1 MIKALLRLTSVML
14 AAALLLSLWVEPV
27 AAALDI
33 KVGYYDYDDYL
44 IVDEEDHITGYAGEI
59 LDKLVEMNT
68 HWNFVPVRF
77 SRGTFLENMRK
88 GFAVISV
95 QSPFGDDNP
104 RFFVYSDYP
113 VAVEKG
119 IFYTGLDQHI
129 NYEDFATFQGMRVGT
144 ITGDMQTALF
154 SAYQAEHDFTVDYV
168 TFDTLEELRQAL
180 YEKEIDG
187 LIYGS
192 MAEQADLQIVARY
205 AEVPLH
211 VAANEWGSM
220 FIEYFDRVLE
230 SVYEENPDFLDD
242 MYDKYFGDRPK
253 ALQALTV
260 QEEQSQI
267 EAARREEE
275 ERAAALAEE
284 AATETAPD
292 PGAGADETGAAA
304 VAPAAAAVGEIG
316 DATTP
321 GGQGEGPDE
330 AGWLNRVGFWVV
342 LAILAALI
350 GGTVLKKNTGKVK
363 QIIDMNHRENK
374 AEADTDRQDKTRAGE
389 AAGSATQQ
397 REQRRAE
404 KEARAA
410 AKAEAKA
417 AAEAAAKA
425 EAKAV
430 AEAAAKTK
438 AIAEAAAE
446 EKRRA
451 EAEARLVAEQEAK
464 RLAEQEAK
472 QKAEAEIKR
481 IAEDEARL
489 AAEREVKRLAEQ
501 EAKRLAEQE
510 TKQKAEAEATRI
522 AEENAERRADDTAQA
537 PKAGGARPRSEFL
550 SPFYLANPEEATD
563 PGDERRPSQSG
574 KIEVFPGWIDS
585 MANLGNRPDSD
596 GDDGA
601 YTDDQIRGEIYLSG
615 LTMSLQPRY
624 SLNQNRVV
632 GAEVSILCRH
642 PIRDRIYP
650 EELVLSLTQKG
661 KLHMLDRYIFES
673 LCLCKPHEKVTG
685 DDFEIVIPVFTESV
699 VHPDFSRW
707 YRDTAGHYGVPP
719 EFFRL
724 DLIYR
729 WQTDQDQ
736 QVYQSLRELTDA
748 GFRIALKD
756 VGNANYPLRLLSEVE
771 MEAIVVAEQLVVD
784 ALDNEKKRKLLAA
797 LKGLCMQMD
806 FRLEADRIDSREK
819 FQLMTD
825 VGCQV
830 FQGNFLTSAIPFEQ
844 FWDYKRRMDLRY
856 A

>member
-1 MIKALLRLTSVML
+1 MRKALLRLSSAMVI
-14 AAALLLSLWVEPV
+14 AALLVSLCGGPAV
-27 AAALDI
+27 AALDI

-44 IVDEEDHITGYAGEI
+44 LVDGEDHIIGYAGEI

-95 QSPFGDDNP
+95 QSPFGKDNP
-104 RFFVYSDYP
+104 RFFIYSAYP
-113 VAVEKG
+113 IAVEKG
-119 IFYTGLDQHI
+119 IFYTGTDQHI
-129 NYEDFATFQGMRVGT
+129 NYEDFETFQGMRVGT

-154 SAYQAEHDFTVDYV
+154 SDYQAEHGFSVEYV
-168 TFDTLEELRQAL
+168 TYDSLEEIKQAL

-192 MAEQADLQIVARY
+192 IAEQADLQIVARY

-230 SVYEENPDFLDD
+230 SVYEENPLFLED
-242 MYDKYFGDRPK
+242 MYEKYFGDRPK
-253 ALQALTV
+253 AIQALTID
-260 QEEQSQI
+260 EEQELI
-267 EAARREEE
+267 EAEKREEE
-275 ERAAALAEE
+275 ERTAASEDG
-284 AATETAPD
+284 AATEQTPD
-292 PGAGADETGAAA
+292 PDAGADETAAA
-304 VAPAAAAVGEIG
+304 AAAAAAAVGQVG
-316 DATTP
+316 DETAP
-321 GGQGEGPDE
+321 DADDEGAE
-330 AGWLNRVGFWVV
+330 KEGRLNRVGFWAVFALLV
-342 LAILAALI
+342 LLV
-350 GGTVLKKNTGKVK
+350 GGTVLTKNSGKVNQKKNVTINDK
-363 QIIDMNHRENK
+363 K
-374 AEADTDRQDKTRAGE
+374 AEAEVYRQEETGAVEVAGT
-389 AAGSATQQ
+389 AAQQ
-397 REQRRAE
+397 RAQRRAE
-404 KEARAA
+404 KEARR
-410 AKAEAKA
+410 K
-417 AAEAAAKA
+417 
-425 EAKAV
+425 
-430 AEAAAKTK
+430 
-438 AIAEAAAE
+438 
-446 EKRRA
+446 A
-451 EAEARLVAEQEAK
+451 EAEARLAAEQEAK
-464 RLAEQEAK
+464 RQ
-472 QKAEAEIKR
+472 AEA
-481 IAEDEARL
+481 EARL
-489 AAEREVKRLAEQ
+489 AAEQEAKRKAEAEAKLAAEQEFKRQAEAEAKLAAEQEFKRQAEAEAKLAAEQ
-501 EAKRLAEQE
+501 EAKRQ
-510 TKQKAEAEATRI
+510 AEAEAGLRPGE
-522 AEENAERRADDTAQA
+522 AAQA
-537 PKAGGARPRSEFL
+537 PPAGSARQKSEFL
-550 SPFYLANPEEATD
+550 SPFYLASPQDEAPAPTD
-563 PGDERRPSQSG
+563 DRRLFQGG
-574 KIEVFPGWIDS
+574 KIETFPGWFDS
-585 MANLGNRPDSD
+585 MATLGAPAGSRPDD
-596 GDDGA
+596 EGNEEDF
-601 YTDDQIRGEIYLSG
+601 TDDQIRGEIYLSG

-650 EELVLSLTQKG
+650 EELVSSLTQKG

-673 LCLCKPHEKVTG
+673 LCLCKPHEKVIG

-699 VHPDFSRW
+699 VRPDFSRW
-707 YRDTAGHYGVPP
+707 YRDTTGHYGVPP

-784 ALDNEKKRKLLAA
+784 ALDNGKKRKLLAA
-797 LKGLCMQMD
+797 LKGLCAQMD
-806 FRLEADRIDSREK
+806 FRMEADRIDSREK

-825 VGCQV
+825 IGCQV